1 MSERR
6 SLIGLA
12 VVCLL
17 VAVGAVGY
25 GAGKASD
32 VPEVIRA
39 QRFEVV
45 DGEGRT
51 RAALGCQEDGG
62 ASLVFTGKDGHL
74 WATLGA
80 ARDGTSGLIL
90 YDGAGHERAVLGR
103 SAEGES
109 TLLLVGQEGTGSA
122 GLAVGADSLPSL
134 ELDGEGGK
142 GRAVLT
148 WPRKSGH
155 IVMQPWPWTAARTRP
170 GHGTPAMSAAAAD
183 CRRLR
188 CTRTPSCV
196 SVRAGASG
204 HAGPARP

>member
-122 GLAVGADSLPSL
+122 GLDLAPKKWTHRYAALAVDSRSNSTGARYPSD
-134 ELDGEGGK
+134 ECS
-142 GRAVLT
+142 R
-148 WPRKSGH
+148 
-155 IVMQPWPWTAARTRP
+155 
-170 GHGTPAMSAAAAD
+170 
-183 CRRLR
+183 CRL
-188 CTRTPSCV
+188 
-196 SVRAGASG
+196 
-204 HAGPARP
+204 